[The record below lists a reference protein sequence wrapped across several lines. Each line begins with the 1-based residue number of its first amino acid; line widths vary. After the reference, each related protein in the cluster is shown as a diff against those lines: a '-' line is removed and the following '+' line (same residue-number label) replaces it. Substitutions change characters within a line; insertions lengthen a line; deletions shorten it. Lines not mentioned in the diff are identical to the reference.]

1 MRRRRQLLIPLALL
15 ALAAPA
21 AGPARAADPGGG
33 TPTTPT
39 TPPPPAPP
47 AATVPN
53 GAPLYADGQDGRV
66 VVNGPWLFRLD
77 PLNVGL
83 NQLWFAQHGTS
94 GWSPATVP
102 SAWNARDD
110 SLASFT
116 GGIAWYRKDFRLPSA
131 KPTLSWIARFESAN
145 FRATVWLNGRRL
157 FSHAGGYDPFELDLP
172 NLHRKGVNRLVVR
185 IDNRRGLADLSGAAG
200 DQPIPPGGWWNYGG
214 LLREVYLRRVDRV
227 DLTTVQVVPTLPCA
241 RCGATIAT
249 TATVRNVTRVAQRVK
264 LQGRFGK
271 ARLSFPVQV
280 VFPGQIATFTAARL
294 RVRHPRLWSPESP
307 YLYGVRLAASA
318 LAVNARGHPRAT
330 PAAAYSLHTGIRSL
344 RVDRA
349 GELLLNGR
357 ALHFKGAALH
367 EDTLTQGAAMDN
379 ATRAHIVA
387 VAKDMGATLIRSH
400 YPLHP
405 QFQELADRK
414 GLLLWSEIPAT
425 YQLPDPDLG
434 KPQFRALAF
443 QELTNDVVAN
453 RNHPSVAVWS
463 VGNEM
468 PSSTG
473 PNQQRYVADAAAL
486 VRQLDPTRPVGLA
499 FAGHPEAPCQATYA
513 PLDVLGMNDYFGW
526 YTGFGG
532 NIADRDNLSAFLDQL
547 RRCYPSKAIAVT
559 EYGAEANRDG
569 PVEEKGT
576 FAFQSDFIQFHA
588 NVFASKPWLAGST
601 YWALQEFRV
610 RPGWG
615 GGNPWGTP
623 PYHTKGLIRLD
634 FSAKPGFETL
644 KAAYRGTR

>member
-1 MRRRRQLLIPLALL
+1 MRRRPSLLLPLVLL

-21 AGPARAADPGGG
+21 GVARAAD
-33 TPTTPT
+33 
-39 TPPPPAPP
+39 
-47 AATVPN
+47 VPN
-53 GAPLYADGQDGRV
+53 GAPLYADGQDGRILM
-66 VVNGPWLFRLD
+66 NGPWLFRLD
-77 PLNVGL
+77 PLNVGTG
-83 NQLWFAQHGTS
+83 QLFFAQHGTG
-94 GWSPATVP
+94 GWSPISVP

-116 GGIAWYRKDFRLPSA
+116 GGIGWYRKDFRLPSA
-131 KPTLSWIARFESAN
+131 KSTLSWIARFESAN
-145 FRATVWLNGRRL
+145 FRATVWLNGRQIGA
-157 FSHAGGYDPFELDLP
+157 HTGGYDPFELDLP

-185 IDNRRGLADLSGAAG
+185 IDNRRGLADLAGGAG

-227 DLTTVQVVPTLPCA
+227 DLATVQVQPSLPCS
-241 RCGATIAT
+241 RCTATITT

-264 LQGRFGK
+264 LAGRFGK
-271 ARLSFPVQV
+271 AKLAFPIQV
-280 VFPGQIATFTAARL
+280 VFPGQVATFTARL
-294 RVRHPRLWSPESP
+294 RVRHPHLWSPASP
-307 YLYGVRLAASA
+307 ALYGVRLAAGA
-318 LAVNARGHPRAT
+318 LAVNAKGRRARAT

-357 ALHFKGAALH
+357 ALHFKGVALH
-367 EDTLTQGAAMDN
+367 EDTLAQGAAMDN
-379 ATRAHIVA
+379 ATRARIVA
-387 VAKDMGATLIRSH
+387 LAKDGGVTLIRSH

-405 QFQELADRK
+405 EFQELADRK
-414 GLLLWSEIPAT
+414 GLLLWSEVPAM

-434 KPQFRALAF
+434 RSQFRTLAF
-443 QELTNDVVAN
+443 QELTDDVVAN
-453 RNHPSVAVWS
+453 RNHPSVAIWS

-468 PSSTG
+468 PSSAG
-473 PNQQRYVADAAAL
+473 PNQERYVRDAAAL

-499 FAGHPEAPCQATYA
+499 FAGHPEAPCQPAYA

-576 FAFQSDFIQFHA
+576 YAFQSDFIQFHL

-623 PYHTKGLIRLD
+623 PYHTKGLVRLD
-634 FSAKPGFETL
+634 FTEKPGFGTL
-644 KAAYRGTR
+644 KAAYRATP